1 MKALALL
8 VAILILPLGAEA
20 QTCSAFS
27 TCEEAMES
35 LQKGNASLD
44 RDNDGIPCESIC
56 GGGSGD
62 SGSESRSG
70 SGSVGEGAP
79 GDPPAST
86 SQGCRILSSYD
97 ARRVAK
103 GERVDLSGNGCQI
116 IFNPESKT
124 GDRPSVFRR
133 RSQAFSGGG
142 RAPKQGQSATLVS
155 VGDGD
160 TIRVRT
166 SSGRNQTIR
175 LACIDAPE
183 MAQGATGRAAR
194 EALASMVQIG
204 PLQIKPQTTDRYGRS
219 VAEVFV
225 GGRNVN
231 LELVR
236 GGFAFAYRKYLA
248 QCDQAAYLGAEA
260 WAQQAGQGV
269 WRYGTEKPWDYRQR
283 RRESR

>member
-1 MKALALL
+1 
-8 VAILILPLGAEA
+8 
-20 QTCSAFS
+20 
-27 TCEEAMES
+27 MET
-35 LQKGNASLD
+35 ASLVKTFIAAEEVEAKVEVVHVGVKVVFPVS
-44 RDNDGIPCESIC
+44 RLVRVLGRLMRTVHLQLRKAVVSCRVTTPEEWPKA
-56 GGGSGD
+56 SG
-62 SGSESRSG
+62 
-70 SGSVGEGAP
+70 
-79 GDPPAST
+79 
-86 SQGCRILSSYD
+86 
-97 ARRVAK
+97 
-103 GERVDLSGNGCQI
+103 VDLSGNGCQI
-116 IFNPESKT
+116 IFNPESKI

-183 MAQGATGRAAR
+183 RAQGAPGQVAR
-194 EALASMVQIG
+194 EALAAMVQSG
-204 PLQIKPQTTDRYGRS
+204 PLQIKPQTTVRYGRS

-260 WAQQAGQGV
+260 WAQQYGQGV
-269 WRYGTEKPWDYRQR
+269 WRYGTERPWDYRQR
-283 RRESR
+283 RK